1 MSPTATLGIQGV
13 YKDTKNLIGWEILDD
28 GVYEML
34 PWVNPITGEIQPIA
48 SIIVQPTTRKG
59 NRPGAGSLAPPGQE
73 FEQQYKGAT
82 VFLNK
87 RYANGWSMMASYTWS
102 DSTGFSPT
110 PLAQD
115 QGNPAFSSQDGRDP
129 NNWINADQALQNE
142 RKHALQ
148 IQGNF
153 DLPWKLL
160 GTVVYRYLSGKPYNL
175 QVTAGRPSTQ
185 FPLEQLGQTVIAVPA
200 SDDTTFPDQ
209 NVLDLSLGRSFGA
222 GPTEIRIDLQLFNVF
237 NNEAHDSWQTLILRP
252 GNEYYPS
259 AYVLPRRLGV
269 RLGISF

>member
-1 MSPTATLGIQGV
+1 
-13 YKDTKNLIGWEILDD
+13 
-28 GVYEML
+28 
-34 PWVNPITGEIQPIA
+34 
-48 SIIVQPTTRKG
+48 
-59 NRPGAGSLAPPGQE
+59 
-73 FEQQYKGAT
+73 
-82 VFLNK
+82 
-87 RYANGWSMMASYTWS
+87 MASYTLS
-102 DSTGFSPT
+102 DSTGFLPT

-129 NNWINADQALQNE
+129 NNWINADQALQNQ
-142 RKHALQ
+142 RRHAVQ

-252 GNEYYPS
+252 GDEYYPS

-269 RLGISF
+269 RFGVTF